1 MGQEVIKHALN
12 CGLKYIQAEGRFEN
26 VLGVFP
32 FGCLL
37 LVWAISYDVVSG
49 SKVEPYQ
56 GGGNLNSHHS
66 GCYLSLY
73 RLKG

>member
-12 CGLKYIQAEGRFEN
+12 CGLKYIQVEGRFES
-26 VLGVFP
+26 VFGVFP

-37 LVWAISYDVVSG
+37 LIWMISYDFVSG
-49 SKVEPYQ
+49 SKVETYQ
-56 GGGNLNSHHS
+56 VGGSLNSHHS
-66 GCYLSLY
+66 GSYVSLY